1 MAIPTTQ
8 LQSVLAS
15 DEPDYEGLARLGA
28 KILPQLLQLV
38 TGHDEY
44 VAANAASLAGMI
56 DHDQAIAVLERGVRS
71 RSAEVRSAAAGALRH
86 AKRPKASGLIATLL
100 NDRDKGVRK
109 FAIKAAATLSNP
121 ALIARVRSLGE
132 RDPVVSNRALAKSVI
147 GRKGTSIG

>member
-8 LQSVLAS
+8 LQHLLAS
-15 DEPDYEGLARLGA
+15 DEPEYEALARLGA

-38 TGHDEY
+38 GGQDEY

-56 DHDQAIAVLERGVRS
+56 DHDQAITVLERGVRS
-71 RSAEVRSAAAGALRH
+71 RSADVRSAAAGALRH
-86 AKRPKASGLIATLL
+86 VKRPKASALIATLL

-132 RDPVVSNRALAKSVI
+132 KDPVVSNRALAKSVI
-147 GRKGTSIG
+147 GRKGTAIG

>member
-8 LQSVLAS
+8 LQRLLAS
-15 DEPDYEGLARLGA
+15 DEPDYEALARFGA

-38 TGHDEY
+38 AGQDEY

-56 DHDQAIAVLERGVRS
+56 DHDQAITVLERGVRS

-86 AKRPKASGLIATLL
+86 VKRPKASALISALL

-109 FAIKAAATLSNP
+109 FAIKAAATSSNP

-147 GRKGTSIG
+147 GRKGTAIG

>member
-8 LQSVLAS
+8 LQRLLAS
-15 DEPDYEGLARLGA
+15 DEPDYEALARFGA

-38 TGHDEY
+38 AGQDEY

-86 AKRPKASGLIATLL
+86 VKRPKANALIAALL

-109 FAIKAAATLSNP
+109 FAIKAAATSSNP
-121 ALIARVRSLGE
+121 ALIARIRSLGA

-147 GRKGTSIG
+147 GRKGTAIG